1 VKLLCWFGKDKFGND
16 LSSFTASMLTKV
28 TIWEKIVQR
37 PLKRA

>member
-1 VKLLCWFGKDKFGND
+1 MKLLFGSERTSSAMI

-28 TIWEKIVQR
+28 TTWEKIVQW